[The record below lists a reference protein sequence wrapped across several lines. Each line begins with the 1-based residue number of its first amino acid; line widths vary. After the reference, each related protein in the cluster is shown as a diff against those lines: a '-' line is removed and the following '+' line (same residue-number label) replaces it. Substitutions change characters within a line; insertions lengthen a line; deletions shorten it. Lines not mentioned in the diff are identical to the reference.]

1 MIKLETKIKMLK
13 RINKTFSTANRDEIY
28 VPMEQEIMNPDKSM
42 EEIFKD
48 IEFENSFKGMH

>member
-1 MIKLETKIKMLK
+1 MLK